1 MRYVS
6 GILILL
12 VFYAAGTVAHR
23 WLHIPLPGSL
33 LGMIMLA
40 LALVMGWIRM
50 DWVERASSFLI
61 RHMMLFFIPIIV
73 GVSSY
78 MNVVASNPLPIL
90 LSLVLGPFIVMLVT
104 GRVVQWYVKREKKSR
119 ANTELPQEGRSL
131 DA

>member
-12 VFYAAGTVAHR
+12 VFYAAGTLAHQ

-78 MNVVASNPLPIL
+78 MNVVANDPLPIL

-104 GRVVQWYVKREKKSR
+104 GRVVQWYVRREKSQ
-119 ANTELPQEGRSL
+119 ANTELSQEGRSL